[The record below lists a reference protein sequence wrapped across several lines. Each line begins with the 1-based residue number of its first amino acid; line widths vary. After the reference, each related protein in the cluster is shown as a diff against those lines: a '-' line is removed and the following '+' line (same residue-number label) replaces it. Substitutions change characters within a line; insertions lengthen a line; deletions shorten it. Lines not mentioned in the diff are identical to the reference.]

1 MENYILY
8 ALNLTEGNRVMSVTY
23 DEYAPSEYPRVK
35 TFPKGNIS
43 DYKYIDNEFVYD
55 PLPEVIDNS
64 ARIAELKQNLAD
76 TDYIVIKVAEG
87 VATWDEYPEIKE
99 QRQAWRDE
107 INQLESEQ
115 EVSE

>member
-1 MENYILY
+1 MY
-8 ALNLTEGNRVMSVTY
+8 ALNLSEDNRILSVTY
-23 DEYAPSEYPRVK
+23 DEYAPKEQPRVE
-35 TFPKGNIS
+35 TLPEGDVT
-43 DYKYIDNEFVYD
+43 DYKYIDNEFIYN

-76 TDYIVIKVAEG
+76 TDYIVIKIAEG
-87 VATWDEYPEIKE
+87 VATWEDYPGIKE
-99 QRQAWRDE
+99 QRQIWRDE